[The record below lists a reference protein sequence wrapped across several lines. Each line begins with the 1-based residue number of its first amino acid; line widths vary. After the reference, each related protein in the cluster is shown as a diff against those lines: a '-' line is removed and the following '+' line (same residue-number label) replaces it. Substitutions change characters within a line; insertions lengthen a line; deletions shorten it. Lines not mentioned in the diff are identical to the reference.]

1 MKIKKTRIKQLL
13 KLSLLKL
20 RVYEQFTNKT
30 KLNGFVDSDLNQI
43 IVNIKKVLQII
54 FQYHKAEKRILFVG
68 VPCELEQKINQLTK
82 HVAVPKNFD
91 IQGMVSNFDPKV
103 FLKSENLDQA
113 WSKNFLKSLLPK
125 LSKKLDLIVLF
136 NHEKSDSILTES
148 KIAKIPVIFFGVNQ
162 DPLKSPLYSV
172 EGDFKNLLTGPN
184 QNILSIGLNF
194 LFK

>member
-1 MKIKKTRIKQLL
+1 
-13 KLSLLKL
+13 
-20 RVYEQFTNKT
+20 
-30 KLNGFVDSDLNQI
+30 
-43 IVNIKKVLQII
+43 
-54 FQYHKAEKRILFVG
+54 
-68 VPCELEQKINQLTK
+68 
-82 HVAVPKNFD
+82 
-91 IQGMVSNFDPKV
+91 
-103 FLKSENLDQA
+103 LKSENLDQA

>member
-30 KLNGFVDSDLNQI
+30 KLNDFVDSNLNQI

-54 FQYHKAEKRILFVG
+54 FQYHKAEKRILLVG

-136 NHEKSDSILTES
+136 NHEKSESILTES

>member
-30 KLNGFVDSDLNQI
+30 KLNDFVDSNLNQI

-82 HVAVPKNFD
+82 HVAVPKNFE

-136 NHEKSDSILTES
+136 NHEKSESILTES

>member
-30 KLNGFVDSDLNQI
+30 KLNGFVDSNLNQI

-82 HVAVPKNFD
+82 HIAVPKNFD

-136 NHEKSDSILTES
+136 NHEKSESILTES

-172 EGDFKNLLTGPN
+172 GGDFKNLLTGPN

>member
-30 KLNGFVDSDLNQI
+30 KFNGFVDSDLNQI

-82 HVAVPKNFD
+82 HVAVPKNFE

-136 NHEKSDSILTES
+136 NHEKSESILTES

>member
-30 KLNGFVDSDLNQI
+30 KLNDFVDSNLNRI

-136 NHEKSDSILTES
+136 NHEKSESILTES
-148 KIAKIPVIFFGVNQ
+148 KIAKIPVIFFGVNH
-162 DPLKSPLYSV
+162 DSLKSPLYSV

>member
-30 KLNGFVDSDLNQI
+30 KLNGFVDSNLNQI

-82 HVAVPKNFD
+82 HIAVPKNFD

-136 NHEKSDSILTES
+136 NHEKSESILTES

>member
-30 KLNGFVDSDLNQI
+30 KLNGFVDSNLNQI

-82 HVAVPKNFD
+82 HIAVPKNFD

-184 QNILSIGLNF
+184 QNILSIGLTF

>member
-103 FLKSENLDQA
+103 FLKSGNLDQA

>member
-30 KLNGFVDSDLNQI
+30 KLNGFVDSNLNQI

-82 HVAVPKNFD
+82 HIAVPKNFD

>member
-82 HVAVPKNFD
+82 HIAVPKNFD

-136 NHEKSDSILTES
+136 NHEKSESILTES

>member
-82 HVAVPKNFD
+82 HIAVPKNFD

>member
-30 KLNGFVDSDLNQI
+30 KLNGFVDSNLNQI

-68 VPCELEQKINQLTK
+68 VPCELEQKINRLTK
-82 HVAVPKNFD
+82 HIAVPKNFD

-136 NHEKSDSILTES
+136 NHEKSESILTES

>member
-30 KLNGFVDSDLNQI
+30 KFNGFVDSDLNQI

>member
-82 HVAVPKNFD
+82 HVAAPKNFD

-162 DPLKSPLYSV
+162 DPFKSPLYSV

>member
-30 KLNGFVDSDLNQI
+30 KLNGFVDSNLNQI

-136 NHEKSDSILTES
+136 NHEKSESILTES

>member
-30 KLNGFVDSDLNQI
+30 KLNGFVDSNLNQI

>member
-30 KLNGFVDSDLNQI
+30 KLNGFVDSNLNQI

-136 NHEKSDSILTES
+136 NHEKSESILTES

-184 QNILSIGLNF
+184 QSILSIGLNF

>member
-30 KLNGFVDSDLNQI
+30 KLNGFVDSNLNQI

-172 EGDFKNLLTGPN
+172 GGDFKNLLTGPN

>member
-30 KLNGFVDSDLNQI
+30 KLNGFVDSNLNQI

-125 LSKKLDLIVLF
+125 LSLIVLF
-136 NHEKSDSILTES
+136 NHEKSESILTES

>member
-30 KLNGFVDSDLNQI
+30 KLNDFVDSNLNQI

-54 FQYHKAEKRILFVG
+54 FQYHKAEKRILLVG

-125 LSKKLDLIVLF
+125 LSNKLD
-136 NHEKSDSILTES
+136 
-148 KIAKIPVIFFGVNQ
+148 
-162 DPLKSPLYSV
+162 
-172 EGDFKNLLTGPN
+172 
-184 QNILSIGLNF
+184 
-194 LFK
+194 

>member
-136 NHEKSDSILTES
+136 NHEKSESILTES

>member
-30 KLNGFVDSDLNQI
+30 KLNDFVDSNLNQI

-136 NHEKSDSILTES
+136 NHEKSESILTES

>member
-30 KLNGFVDSDLNQI
+30 KLNGFVDSNLNQI

-103 FLKSENLDQA
+103 FLKSGNLDQA